1 MAEKLRQAKDV
12 DVEVVKGGLLE
23 LSVAIEGEK
32 VIDTNKLWYPLP
44 STLVKKT
51 SQLLER
57 EEE

>member
-1 MAEKLRQAKDV
+1 MAEKLKQAKDV
-12 DVEVVKGGLLE
+12 EVEVVKGGLLE

-51 SQLLER
+51 SQLLES